1 MYEAKRSAAVLALHD
16 GRAGNARQAEA
27 LARALDPVAWR
38 GLTLQPQAPWRWA
51 APRVWPGAGHAFGS
65 TFGTELGAPPRW
77 AIGCGRQAAL
87 ATRLMRARGAASV
100 QILDPRLDP
109 RLWDLVVVPT
119 HDRLR
124 GDNVISL
131 LGSLNPV
138 DDAWLAEGRAAFP
151 TFAQLP
157 APRIALL
164 IGGPTARTPWTT
176 QALQGLC
183 TSLIE
188 RVNALGGSVLA
199 TTSRRTPG
207 EVGEFLHARLRDVPG
222 LLWRGD
228 SDGINPYA
236 GLLGW
241 ADRIVCTAD
250 SSNLLSEACA
260 TSAPVTA
267 AFADRVGGRLQQ
279 LPQALREHGR
289 LVDWDELFDA
299 GPAIPL
305 RETARIAAQVRER
318 LGELFP
324 G

>member
-1 MYEAKRSAAVLALHD
+1 MYEAKRSVGVLALHD

-27 LARALDPVAWR
+27 LARALDPAGWR
-38 GLTLQPQAPWRWA
+38 SMALQPRAPWRWL
-51 APRVWPGAGHAFGS
+51 APRRWPGADQAFG
-65 TFGTELGAPPRW
+65 TAFAPALAQPPRL

-87 ATRLMRARGAASV
+87 ATRLLRSRGAATV

-109 RLWDLVVVPT
+109 RLWDLVVVPA

-124 GDNVISL
+124 GDNVLTL

-138 DDAWLAEGRAAFP
+138 DDAWLAQGRTAFP
-151 TFAQLP
+151 AFVQWPT
-157 APRIALL
+157 PRVALL

-183 TSLIE
+183 GSLIE
-188 RVNALGGSVLA
+188 RVSALGGSVLA
-199 TTSRRTPG
+199 TTSRRTPAG
-207 EVGEFLHARLRDVPG
+207 IGAFLHERLRDVPG

-228 SDGINPYA
+228 ADGANPYA

-260 TSAPVTA
+260 TTAPVTA
-267 AFADRVGGRLQQ
+267 AFDELVGGRLQR
-279 LPQALREHGR
+279 LPQVLRECGR
-289 LVDWDELFDA
+289 LVGWDDLFDA
-299 GPAIPL
+299 PPATPL

-318 LGELFP
+318 LGAEL
-324 G
+324 

>member
-27 LARALDPVAWR
+27 LARELDPAGAR
-38 GLTLQPQAPWRWA
+38 TLALQPHAPWRWV
-51 APRVWPGAGHAFGS
+51 APRAWPGAGHAFGS
-65 TFGTELGAPPRW
+65 TFRTELAAPPRL

-87 ATRLMRARGAASV
+87 ATRLMRARGAATV

-109 RLWDLVVVPT
+109 QRWDIVVVPA

-124 GDNVISL
+124 GDNVLTL

-138 DDAWLAEGRAAFP
+138 DDGWLAQGRVAFP
-151 TFAQLP
+151 TFVQLP
-157 APRIALL
+157 EPRVALL
-164 IGGPTARTPWTT
+164 IGGPTARTPWTA
-176 QALQGLC
+176 QALQALC

-188 RVNALGGSVLA
+188 RVSALGGSVLA
-199 TTSRRTPG
+199 TTSRRTPA
-207 EVGEFLHARLRDVPG
+207 EVSEFLHARLRDVPG

-228 SDGINPYA
+228 SDGPNPYA

-260 TSAPVTA
+260 TTAPVTA
-267 AFADRVGGRLQQ
+267 AFADLVGGRLQQ
-279 LPQALREHGR
+279 LPQALHERGR
-289 LVDWDELFDA
+289 LVGLDALFDA
-299 GPAIPL
+299 PPATPL
-305 RETARIAAQVRER
+305 RETARIAAQLRER
-318 LGELFP
+318 LGMSAL
-324 G
+324 